1 MSTKVGIIGAGGM
14 LQYHA
19 AGFRAAGADIVAICD
34 VNETAAKSAASNLN
48 VEHVFSDVADMLQN
62 LSDLDAVSV
71 ITPNRFH
78 KPLAIQLL
86 EAGKHVFCEKP
97 PGRNLEDIERMRD
110 AEAANPGT
118 KLMFG
123 FNHRFHPGVMRAKS
137 IIDSGRMGRIVALRG
152 LYGKSGGKNFAQ
164 SWRACQEVASY

>member
-34 VNETAAKSAASNLN
+34 VNETAAKSAASDLN
-48 VEHVFSDVADMLQN
+48 VEHVFSDVAEMLQN

-86 EAGKHVFCEKP
+86 EAGKHVF
-97 PGRNLEDIERMRD
+97 
-110 AEAANPGT
+110 
-118 KLMFG
+118 
-123 FNHRFHPGVMRAKS
+123 
-137 IIDSGRMGRIVALRG
+137 
-152 LYGKSGGKNFAQ
+152 
-164 SWRACQEVASY
+164 